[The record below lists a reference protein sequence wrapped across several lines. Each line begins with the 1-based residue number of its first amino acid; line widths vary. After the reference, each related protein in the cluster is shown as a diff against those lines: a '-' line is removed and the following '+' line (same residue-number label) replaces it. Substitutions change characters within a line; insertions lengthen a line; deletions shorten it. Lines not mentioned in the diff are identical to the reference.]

1 MRERS
6 LAMFF
11 GMFTVVVTIATP
23 VLGAPDY
30 LWTFDG
36 DLDGWT
42 TSGQCGLTDTWV
54 WSFDGG
60 GGSLK
65 AQQSGSGNSSM
76 LLTSPIF
83 GVAGAQSADISFN
96 HRFDTEACCDH
107 GYAVYRLNG
116 GPWMRLEPKVG
127 PYNVF
132 DFMYNDPFFGGC
144 GFSPDM
150 DVFAGDSG
158 GYIDSTGRID
168 LSNASALQLGF
179 LYTSDASFVDD
190 AWYLNSV
197 SVELIDSADC
207 YSSSG
212 GCQFPF
218 DSGTG
223 DWFAYPEC
231 GLEGTWALVDD
242 GGEMALKAQQIGSGN
257 SAMVMLSPPID
268 VRDASQVNL
277 SFNHRYNTETCCD
290 HGYVAYRLDGA
301 PWQQFTPSTGTYNI
315 FDFMYNDPFFGSP
328 NACDNSPDMNVFA
341 GDSGGY
347 FDSSGTAVVI
357 SGQSLEFAFL
367 YTTDASFVDE
377 AWFLNGVDIDVSL
390 ALRDFG
396 DAPSPYPTSL
406 ATDGARHK
414 FGGGPILGTAR
425 DNELDGQGSPFATGD
440 DVGGGDDEDGVTFTS
455 PLVRDISSTIA
466 SLDVSTIGS
475 GVLNAWID
483 FDRDGA
489 WSSREQI
496 FFDQALPGG
505 IANLNFPVTTEA
517 IPGWTFAR
525 FRASEE
531 SGLGP
536 SGAAVSG
543 EVEDYRVHIQA
554 VDSIEI
560 SGGTLQGTRS
570 FYACDTL
577 FISDTTVKSSAV
589 ISFVAGGQV
598 AFGNNVEI
606 RSNAQ
611 VTVGIDPSI
620 CPP

>member
-1 MRERS
+1 
-6 LAMFF
+6 
-11 GMFTVVVTIATP
+11 
-23 VLGAPDY
+23 
-30 LWTFDG
+30 
-36 DLDGWT
+36 
-42 TSGQCGLTDTWV
+42 
-54 WSFDGG
+54 
-60 GGSLK
+60 
-65 AQQSGSGNSSM
+65 
-76 LLTSPIF
+76 
-83 GVAGAQSADISFN
+83 
-96 HRFDTEACCDH
+96 
-107 GYAVYRLNG
+107 
-116 GPWMRLEPKVG
+116 
-127 PYNVF
+127 
-132 DFMYNDPFFGGC
+132 
-144 GFSPDM
+144 M
-150 DVFAGDSG
+150 DVFAGDSA

-179 LYTSDASFVDD
+179 LYSSDASFVDD

-207 YSSSG
+207 YSTSG

-231 GLEGTWALVDD
+231 GLEGTWELVDD

-301 PWQQFTPSTGTYNI
+301 PWQQFTPSTGTYDI

-328 NACDNSPDMNVFA
+328 NACDFSPDMNVFA

-347 FDSSGTAVVI
+347 FDSSGTATVI
-357 SGQSLEFAFL
+357 SGQSLELAFL

-377 AWFLNGVDIDVSL
+377 GWFLNGVDIDVSL
-390 ALRDFG
+390 APRDFG

-425 DNELDGQGSPFATGD
+425 DSELDGQGSPDATGD

-455 PLVRDISSTIA
+455 PLIRDITSTIA
-466 SLDVSTIGS
+466 FLDVSTLGS

-489 WSSREQI
+489 WASGEQI

-505 IANLNFPVTTEA
+505 IATLGFPVTTEA

-554 VDSIEI
+554 VDNIDI
-560 SGGTLQGTRS
+560 SGKNLKSTRS
-570 FYACDTL
+570 FYACETL
-577 FISDTTVKSSAV
+577 FISDTSVRSNAV

-598 AFGNNVEI
+598 VFGNNVEI
-606 RSNAQ
+606 ESDAQ